1 MTAQLKTLPA
11 PVLPDAVGN
20 ILYVHNLPDP
30 TPGKVEPYPN
40 AKAGDV
46 VKLTVST
53 STGNNWQE
61 QHTLTAGE
69 VGKPIKFLI
78 KKEAFEKGLVPGATA
93 ELHYTVT
100 SASSNPVQS
109 PVLKVRLER

>member
-69 VGKPIKFLI
+69 VGKPINFSI
-78 KKEAFEKGLVPGATA
+78 KKETFEKGLVPGATA
-93 ELHYTVT
+93 DLHYKVS
-100 SASSNPVQS
+100 SASGNPVQS
-109 PVLKVRLER
+109 LPLTVHLER